1 VDARLTAEQADL
13 RAAAAKLA
21 DDLGPRSVHDI
32 HNHDRTERIEAAVAA
47 TAWRSLRSDGA
58 SGVEIAL
65 VTEEFARGLV
75 DAPFLGPLLAD
86 ALLPGTPATIAVN
99 GRAPDARGIAT
110 GVALDNSNILA
121 GALGD
126 AAVGVDL
133 TRHVAAV
140 AGPLEAAGEISAEAA
155 ERWRALA
162 IVVTAADLLG
172 AARGA
177 HALAVDYAK
186 IRAQYG
192 HVIGGYQAVSHPLAE
207 GLALIEGMTSIV
219 RYAAWAVD
227 EAGPGEALRLAR
239 VAKVYCARSA
249 RAVCETAV
257 QVHGGIGNTWE
268 CLAHVYLRRVL
279 TATELFGV
287 RLEETVLAGETVFA
301 GGGV

>member
-1 VDARLTAEQADL
+1 MDARLSPEQAEL

-21 DDLGPRSVHDI
+21 DDLGPGSVHELHD
-32 HNHDRTERIEAAVAA
+32 HDRTKRIEASVAA
-47 TAWRSLRSDGA
+47 TGWRSLRSEGA

-65 VTEEFARGLV
+65 VTEEFARGLADV
-75 DAPFLGPLLAD
+75 PFLGPVLAD
-86 ALLPGTPATIAVN
+86 AVAPGEPATIVVD
-99 GRAPDARGIAT
+99 GTAPDARGIT
-110 GVALDNSNILA
+110 RGIALDNSNKRPGSGGEILA
-121 GALGD
+121 GALGE
-126 AAVGVDL
+126 AAVGADL

-140 AGPLEAAGEISAEAA
+140 AGEWETVGEISGEAA
-155 ERWRALA
+155 IRWQALA
-162 IVVTAADLLG
+162 IVLTAADLLG

-192 HVIGGYQAVSHPLAE
+192 HAIGGYQAVSHPLAE
-207 GLALIEGMTSIV
+207 GLALLEGMTSIT

-227 EAGPGEALRLAR
+227 AAGPGEALRLAR
-239 VAKVYCARSA
+239 IAKVYCARSA
-249 RAVCETAV
+249 RSVCETSI

-287 RLEETVLAGETVFA
+287 RLEEIP
-301 GGGV
+301 